1 MKKIITALTVT
12 ALAFSAA
19 FADVALEFTQN
30 AYILADKAVGANN
43 TGTLDLFTGYKGY
56 DTPQTGQTITD
67 KSSVGK
73 DGITEG
79 NLKFTAKTKVAGV
92 EFTVKPT
99 LNNSGNTIAWSTYY
113 GWAKFFEGAMEL
125 RAGRWESR
133 TVNRYTS
140 YQGKIPGTFYER
152 YKPGIGVNKAIGA
165 DINNLTGKAKA
176 AQLKY
181 SMDGGVWVTG
191 ALIKSAYDAAS
202 GINSQSGWAA
212 EFGTPIG
219 EGSKLI
225 IDFKNLKQDQYSL
238 AAFFENTT
246 LKEGLDFQAGFIFDR
261 TDATTNNMMWAGDFR
276 ASYELADNVTL
287 ITMNNLTYDGTT
299 SVGGVY
305 RLWDMASLAIMASDA
320 ATLNLTVHW
329 EHDDLLNTYE
339 NEDNA
344 IGQIDFSPMIKYQV
358 GKGVDITGGVHI
370 AVLGW
375 SKPNTTLFS
384 IPFVLHVSM

>member
-1 MKKIITALTVT
+1 MDREKKLVTLSMVILFFSLIVVYSLFYQVKGDEII
-12 ALAFSAA
+12 
-19 FADVALEFTQN
+19 
-30 AYILADKAVGANN
+30 
-43 TGTLDLFTGYKGY
+43 
-56 DTPQTGQTITD
+56 
-67 KSSVGK
+67 
-73 DGITEG
+73 
-79 NLKFTAKTKVAGV
+79 KFTAKTKVAGV

-99 LNNSGNTIAWSTYY
+99 LNNGGNTIVWSTYY

-133 TVNRYTS
+133 TVNRYTT

-165 DINNLTGKAKA
+165 DINNLTGKEKA

-191 ALIKSAYDAAS
+191 ALIKSAYDDAS
-202 GINSQSGWAA
+202 GIQSQSGWAA

-261 TDATTNNMMWAGDFR
+261 TADVTNNMMWAGDFR

-287 ITMNNLTYDGTT
+287 ITMNNLTYDGTV
-299 SVGGVY
+299 SGGVY

-329 EHDDLLNTYE
+329 EHDDLLNTYD

-358 GKGVDITGGVHI
+358 GNGVDITGGVHI